1 MGIWFAMFGA
11 AAAEKFQRI
20 VEFWAIRPPSLLA
33 LGVFRALFCR
43 CCDEYGHPASSHY
56 RGYGWSQSKIAYMR
70 LFRVCW
76 QYLTAFTG
84 VSTCNSRDSA
94 ANFDYPFEFLG
105 NRCSKHSKPHTHF
118 EE

>member
-1 MGIWFAMFGA
+1 MGMGFAMFGA

-70 LFRVCW
+70 AGEAAAAAAAAGGEVGGLRGERG
-76 QYLTAFTG
+76 G
-84 VSTCNSRDSA
+84 V
-94 ANFDYPFEFLG
+94 
-105 NRCSKHSKPHTHF
+105 
-118 EE
+118 